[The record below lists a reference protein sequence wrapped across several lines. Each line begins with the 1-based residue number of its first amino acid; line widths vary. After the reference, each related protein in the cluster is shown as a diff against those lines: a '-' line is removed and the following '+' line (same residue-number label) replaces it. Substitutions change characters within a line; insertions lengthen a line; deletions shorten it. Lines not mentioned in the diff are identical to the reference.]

1 MPERSGW
8 LVCRAEDEMHVV
20 PDGEEHLLTP
30 DCWCKP
36 WFDTEANIES
46 SGVWVHRSRDGRE
59 MTERH

>member
-1 MPERSGW
+1 M
-8 LVCRAEDEMHVV
+8 CRAEDEMHVV
-20 PDGEEHLLTP
+20 PDGEEHQLTAE
-30 DCWCKP
+30 CWCKP